1 VVAIDW
7 ITSSFALRFS
17 ADDNGPI
24 RLVDLGGDTSL
35 FPSTYN
41 RAHQPLVEVMTPQFG
56 NDTSSNSSRH
66 SGTHLGCALRYVR
79 HEETNTDGIDRLVI
93 EQSDPATGL
102 TCISTFDI
110 LPSVPAVRTT
120 TTVSVA
126 SGKPALTLWAVTSF
140 ATGACISAD
149 VNALDVWSAKST
161 WAAENRWTAQ
171 PLRAAGLI
179 VTQPS
184 ARGETCRSAISAF
197 STSTWSSGTYIPAG
211 AVQNRDTGLT
221 LAWQIEHNGPW
232 LWEVGERPAWSRH
245 LDNLPVASEEA
256 AGPPAEDHSDDGAYV
271 AALGPTDTLHHWSYT
286 VDAEKTF
293 TSVPVTFT
301 IAGSFD
307 TAFDQLA
314 THRRAARRSHPQNDS
329 LPVIFNDYMDTLEG
343 DPTEAKLLPL
353 IDAAAKAGCEYFC
366 IDAGWYDDTAGWWA
380 SVGDWVPSTA
390 RFPRGL
396 AFVLDHIRGQGMT
409 PGLWLEPE
417 VVGVSSA
424 AASALPDSAFLQRT
438 GVRIRERDRYFL
450 DLRSK
455 EARAHLDHAVDQ
467 LIIELGVGYFKLD
480 YNVTPGPGTDTNAPS
495 VGHGL
500 LEHNRS
506 LLSWLDTVLDRHPDL
521 ILENCGS
528 GALRSDFAMLSRL
541 QLQSTSDQQDPL
553 LYPMIAVGALVHV
566 LPEQAGNWSYPQS
579 TMSDEMIAFNMCTGL
594 AGRLYQA
601 GLLDRM
607 TPEQLALVAAGVQT
621 HKDTRN
627 LLSHSTVRF
636 PTGVP
641 SWDDD
646 WITVAFCGSGET
658 YLIAWRQEHA
668 PPEVTLELPHLIG
681 VGVQVTQIYP
691 PVEALAE
698 WTAVRTPTGLTLTC
712 SEGIAAARML
722 RLTPR

>member
-7 ITSSFALRFS
+7 ITSSFALRFL
-17 ADDNGPI
+17 ADDDGPI
-24 RLVDLGGDTSL
+24 RLVDLGEDSSL
-35 FPSTYN
+35 FSSAYN
-41 RAHQPLVEVMTPQFG
+41 RAHQPLVEVMSPQFG
-56 NDTSSNSSRH
+56 NDTTSNSGRH
-66 SGTHLGCALRYVR
+66 SGTHLGSALRYVR
-79 HEETNTDGIDRLVI
+79 HEETTTDGIDRLVI

-102 TCISTFDI
+102 TCISTFDA
-110 LPSVPAVRTT
+110 LPDVPAVRTT
-120 TTVSVA
+120 TTVSVT
-126 SGKPALTLWAVTSF
+126 SGKPAMTLWAVTSF

-149 VNALDVWSAKST
+149 INALDVWSAKSS
-161 WAAENRWTAQ
+161 WSAENRWTAQ
-171 PLRAAGLI
+171 PLRAAGL
-179 VTQPS
+179 VATRPS

-197 STSTWSSGTYIPAG
+197 STSTWSTGTYIPAG

-232 LWEVGERPAWSRH
+232 LWEAGERPAWSRH
-245 LDNLPVASEEA
+245 LDNLPVGSEEA
-256 AGPPAEDHSDDGAYV
+256 AGPPAEDHTDDGAYV

-286 VDAEKTF
+286 VDAEATF
-293 TSVPVTFT
+293 TSVPATFT
-301 IAGSFD
+301 VADSFD

-314 THRRAARRSHPQNDS
+314 THRRVARRSHPQNDA
-329 LPVIFNDYMDTLEG
+329 LPVTFNDYMDTLEG

-380 SVGDWVPSTA
+380 SVGDWVPSTV

-396 AFVLDHIRGQGMT
+396 AYVVDHIRSQGMT

-417 VVGVSSA
+417 VVGVNSA
-424 AASALPDSAFLQRT
+424 SASALPDSAFLQRA
-438 GVRIRERDRYFL
+438 GVRIRERDRYLL
-450 DLRSK
+450 DLRS
-455 EARAHLDHAVDQ
+455 EDARSHLDQAVDR

-480 YNVTPGPGTDTNAPS
+480 CNVTPGPGTDTNAPS

-500 LEHNRS
+500 LEHNRA
-506 LLSWLDTVLDRHPDL
+506 LLTWLDTVLDRHPDL

-553 LYPMIAVGALVHV
+553 LYPAIAVAALVHI
-566 LPEQAGNWSYPQS
+566 LPEQAANWSYPQS

-607 TPEQLALVAAGVQT
+607 APEQLALVAAGVQT

-627 LLSHSTVRF
+627 MLSHSTVRF

-641 SWDDD
+641 SWDDA
-646 WITVAFCGSGET
+646 WITVAFCGTGES

-668 PPEVTLELPHLIG
+668 AREVTLELPHLTG
-681 VGVQVTQIYP
+681 LDVEVTQIYP

-698 WTAVRTPTGLTLTC
+698 WTAVRTNTGLTLKA
-712 SEGIAAARML
+712 SEATAAARML
-722 RLTPR
+722 QLTPR

>member
-1 VVAIDW
+1 MVAIDW
-7 ITSSFALRFS
+7 ITSSFALRFL
-17 ADDNGPI
+17 ADDDGPI
-24 RLVDLGGDTSL
+24 RLVDLGEDSSL
-35 FPSTYN
+35 FSSTYN
-41 RAHQPLVEVMTPQFG
+41 RAHQPLVEVMSPQFG
-56 NDTSSNSSRH
+56 NDTSSNSGRH
-66 SGTHLGCALRYVR
+66 SGTRLGSALRYVR
-79 HEETNTDGIDRLVI
+79 HEETTTDGIDRLVI

-102 TCISTFDI
+102 TCISTFDA
-110 LPSVPAVRTT
+110 LPGVPAVRTT
-120 TTVSVA
+120 TTVWVA
-126 SGKPALTLWAVTSF
+126 SGKPAMTLWAVTSF

-149 VNALDVWSAKST
+149 INALDVWLAKSS
-161 WAAENRWTAQ
+161 WAAENRWTVQ

-179 VTQPS
+179 ATQPS
-184 ARGETCRSAISAF
+184 ARGETCRSAITAF

-211 AVQNRDTGLT
+211 AVQNRVTGLT

-232 LWEVGERPAWSRH
+232 LWEAGERPAWSRH
-245 LDNLPVASEEA
+245 LDNLPVGSEKA
-256 AGPPAEDHSDDGAYV
+256 AGPPTDDHTDDGAYV

-286 VDAEKTF
+286 VDAETTF
-293 TSVPVTFT
+293 ASVPVTFT
-301 IAGSFD
+301 VADSFD

-314 THRRAARRSHPQNDS
+314 THRRAARRSHPQNDA

-380 SVGDWVPSTA
+380 SVGDWVPSTV

-396 AFVLDHIRGQGMT
+396 GFVLDRIRSQGMT

-417 VVGVSSA
+417 VVGVNSS
-424 AASALPDSAFLQRT
+424 AASALPDSAFLQRA

-450 DLRSK
+450 DLRS
-455 EARAHLDHAVDQ
+455 EDARAHLDKAVDR

-500 LEHNRS
+500 LEHNRA
-506 LLSWLDTVLDRHPDL
+506 LLAWLDTVLDRHPDL

-528 GALRSDFAMLSRL
+528 GALRSDFALLSRL

-553 LYPMIAVGALVHV
+553 LYPVIAVGALVHI

-607 TPEQLALVAAGVQT
+607 TPDQLALVAAGVQT

-627 LLSHSTVRF
+627 LLSHSTARF

-646 WITVAFCGSGET
+646 WISVAFCGTGET

-668 PPEVTLELPHLIG
+668 AREVTLELPHLTG
-681 VGVQVTQIYP
+681 VDVGVTQIYP

-698 WTAVRTPTGLTLTC
+698 WTAVRTDTGLTLMA
-712 SEGIAAARML
+712 SEATAAARML